1 MHAITQPGQP
11 SGCAP
16 RPPTRLQHAAFQD
29 GEFSE
34 AGTLF
39 PCMCRVWGLCALPE
53 GGATP

>member
-1 MHAITQPGQP
+1 MHAITRPGQP

-16 RPPTRLQHAAFQD
+16 RPPTRPQHAAFQD

-39 PCMCRVWGLCALPE
+39 LCTCRVWGPRALPE